1 MPKLKTKKSAVK
13 RFKKT
18 GKFDLRHRSSNRSH
32 INTKMTTKHK
42 RRLRGMSKVSK
53 FDKSSLVR
61 QLPYI

>member
-1 MPKLKTKKSAVK
+1 MPKLKTKKSAAK

-18 GKFDLRHRSSNRSH
+18 SKSNLLHRSANRSH

-42 RRLRGMSKVSK
+42 RHLRGMCKVSK